1 MRYNGDI
8 KNLIYALYSF
18 MNLSQEDL
26 ASQVEKQIEKL
37 NIQQQQ
43 AVRHKEGPLLVVAGA
58 GSGKTRVAT
67 LRIAHLIGSGV
78 APESIVGVTFTNK
91 AANEM
96 KERILQLVG
105 QAVVVSTFHSLGL
118 RILRSHAEALGYS
131 KDFTI
136 YDADDSSKAM
146 KTIAKELGVTEE
158 QALKGAAFIS
168 SCKNRLL
175 IPEDVVD
182 ENELGGKA
190 VHFYRRYQEFLRHS
204 HAVDFDDLLFL
215 PVILFKLRPDILA
228 SYHQTWSY
236 FLVDEYQD
244 TNYAQS
250 IFVSKLVGARENL
263 FAVGDPDQSIYS
275 WRGAD
280 ISNIL
285 RFQVEYPK
293 AKVVRLEE
301 NYRSADT
308 ILQAANAVIKNNK
321 GRLEKV
327 LWSKR
332 TSDHKVQVY
341 CAPTEREEAQF
352 VAKSIRNLIG
362 EGEAVED
369 IGVLFRTNAQ
379 SRALEDSLLE
389 YKIPYAIYGGL
400 SFYQRKEVKDILSL
414 LRLARQPG
422 DTIAFAR
429 AIQFPKRGL
438 GDTSIAKLS
447 EAARNT
453 GRTIVEV
460 AKDVVAKVFPISLN
474 TKQLEGLNGFLQS
487 LSAIQQAINNGV
499 GPAVEAAAF
508 DSGYMK
514 ALEQDQELFQEKSEI
529 ISELVAKAYEWDRAE
544 RGDVQK
550 FLEEVALIGAGEQVQ
565 ESTLSLMTI
574 HNAKGLEFKIVF
586 LIGLEEDI
594 LPHINSKKTG
604 EGIEEERRLLYVAM
618 TRAKERLILTCAETR
633 LLWGG
638 FRSMRPSQF
647 LFEIPKDF
655 LEPLSKQQRVFPKK
669 TDVRSN
675 TSSVSAEKLLQG
687 KIVLHRSYG
696 VGKIEKVVESSEGV
710 VYHVYFAKDGS
721 RHTFSSEEDALKPI

>member
-175 IPEDVVD
+175 TPEDVVD

-215 PVILFKLRPDILA
+215 PVTLFKLRPDILA

-655 LEPLSKQQRVFPKK
+655 LEPLSKQQRVLPKK